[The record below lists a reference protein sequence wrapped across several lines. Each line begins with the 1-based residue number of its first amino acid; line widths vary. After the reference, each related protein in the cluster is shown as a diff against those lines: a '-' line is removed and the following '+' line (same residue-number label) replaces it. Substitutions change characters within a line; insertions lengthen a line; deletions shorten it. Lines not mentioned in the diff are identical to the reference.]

1 MSTEFEQYRKQFE
14 ELIGAKVEIVIAFG
28 LYKGSYSSRLEEVEN
43 GLIGVSHPTLRGALL
58 PALRSTELLMKIEGN
73 SCFYHAT
80 VTVIRSTINVAVPLL
95 WVKLV
100 SALEKVQ
107 RRMFVRVPC
116 SIKAEA
122 FYLGINEEPS
132 EKEAEVEV
140 GEEKEVATA
149 VLSPPKEWFSVR
161 ISDISLGGVGLS
173 MRKDV
178 AHYCLEGGRY
188 LLFMRIGGTNFFLVG
203 KLVKIF
209 RRNDVN
215 IEIGLAYEGL
225 ASFVEKLMGGYIRQ
239 QEFITRG

>member
-1 MSTEFEQYRKQFE
+1 MSTEFEQNQKQLE
-14 ELIGAKVEIVIAFG
+14 ELIGSKVEIVIAFG
-28 LYKGSYSSRLEEVEN
+28 LYKGSYPSRLEEVEN
-43 GLIGVSHPTLRGALL
+43 GLIGVAHPTSRGALL
-58 PALRSTELLMKIEGN
+58 PALRSTELLMKIEGVN
-73 SCFYHAT
+73 CFYHAT
-80 VTVIRSTINVAVPLL
+80 VTVMRPTVNVAVPLL

-122 FYLGINEEPS
+122 FYLDAKEESS
-132 EKEAEVEV
+132 EE
-140 GEEKEVATA
+140 A

-161 ISDISLGGVGLS
+161 ISDISLGGVGIS
-173 MRKDV
+173 MKKDLIS
-178 AHYCLEGGRY
+178 YCLEGGRY
-188 LLFMRIGGTNFFLVG
+188 LLFMNIGGTSFFLVG

-209 RRNDVN
+209 RRNDAN

-225 ASFVEKLMGGYIRQ
+225 TSFIEKLMGGYIRQ